1 MNHEHYMQRC
11 LQLAELGLANAAP
24 NPSVG
29 AVLVHDD
36 VIIGEG
42 YTSAYGGPHGEVNCI
57 QDARA
62 KLAKVP
68 SGSILYVS
76 LEPCSHFGKTPPCS
90 DLIIKENIATVV
102 IACTDPNPLVA
113 GKGIRKLK
121 DAGIEVIENICQ
133 EEALELNKRFF
144 TFHQEKRPYII
155 LKWAQSKEGYFAPD
169 SGKQFWITNPKTK
182 ALVHTWR
189 SQEMAILV
197 GAKTVLADNP
207 KLNTRLIEGKDPLRV
222 IINTK
227 EQLNPKSQ
235 VFEDELPTLLF
246 SYEKMELTSPKEWI
260 PLNQEQDVIPQILN
274 CLYTKNVNSVIVEG
288 GAFTLQQF
296 IDLGLWDEARILTG
310 KNNLKE
316 GILAP
321 KIEGKIMGE
330 FKFMGDQVNILKQHP

>member
-1 MNHEHYMQRC
+1 
-11 LQLAELGLANAAP
+11 
-24 NPSVG
+24 
-29 AVLVHDD
+29 
-36 VIIGEG
+36 
-42 YTSAYGGPHGEVNCI
+42 
-57 QDARA
+57 
-62 KLAKVP
+62 
-68 SGSILYVS
+68 
-76 LEPCSHFGKTPPCS
+76 
-90 DLIIKENIATVV
+90 
-102 IACTDPNPLVA
+102 
-113 GKGIRKLK
+113 
-121 DAGIEVIENICQ
+121 
-133 EEALELNKRFF
+133 
-144 TFHQEKRPYII
+144 
-155 LKWAQSKEGYFAPD
+155 LKWAQSKEGYFATD

-274 CLYTKNVNSVIVEG
+274 CLYTKDINSVIVEG

-310 KNNLKE
+310 KNNLEE

-330 FKFMGDQVNILKQHP
+330 FKFMGDHVNILKQHQ